1 MRKYAGILIGGVAA
15 TFFCYVW
22 YSPALFRDAWQKG
35 LWITS
40 AKIAAQ
46 METGLWDTWLFAA
59 FAFIILSLGIRYFLA
74 ATHSKKF
81 PQKMCVTFLLWG
93 LIVSPILFLDFLWEF
108 RRIDLL
114 YLDSVFLLVTFLLIT
129 ALSEIL

>member
-15 TFFCYVW
+15 TFLCYVW
-22 YSPALFRDAWQKG
+22 YSQALFRDVWQKG
-35 LWITS
+35 LWITP

-46 METGLWDTWLFAA
+46 METGLWDTWLFAG

-74 ATHSKKF
+74 TTHSIKL
-81 PQKMCVTFLLWG
+81 PQKFCVAFLLWG

-114 YLDSVFLLVTFLLIT
+114 YLDSVFLLATFLLI
-129 ALSEIL
+129 AVLSEVV